1 MGSSEEYYLPDIHFD
16 SGSEDA
22 QVWWCHDVMSPGA
35 GHRPHSEA
43 SHRNMAI
50 ILTTLSPIIMIL
62 GRGGR
67 DQSEDRV
74 WHSGPIGGQLTE
86 VAGWYQAES
95 DLANNSRTQ
104 TSLAKT
110 AIIELRLVHSPVS
123 SSSGSVL
130 NCWAWSCLNEM
141 RISAATRYHVI
152 SGQSWE
158 AGIWSNILTNYV
170 WPCKKQSNDPSQ
182 AWLDRYNRLCS
193 AQSPDGLGLVPAQR

>member
-1 MGSSEEYYLPDIHFD
+1 MLSSGLMM
-16 SGSEDA
+16 S
-22 QVWWCHDVMSPGA
+22 WCHESWLWSPPTQRGISPQH
-35 GHRPHSEA
+35 GHYPH
-43 SHRNMAI
+43 H
-50 ILTTLSPIIMIL
+50 TQPHHHDH
-62 GRGGR
+62 RGGR

-141 RISAATRYHVI
+141 RMLADLYEQLDTRYHFI

-182 AWLDRYNRLCS
+182 AWLDRYNRLCP
-193 AQSPDGLGLVPAQR
+193 AQSPVSLGLVSSAELRSEH